1 MFRILTWDENILV
14 AVASTYSEALRVC
27 NYFQRSTKVPH
38 YVSEVLSVSA

>member
-1 MFRILTWDENILV
+1 MFRILNWNDDSLV
-14 AVASTYSEALRVC
+14 AIASTYSEALRVC